1 MDNERRT
8 TEKQTKAGR
17 CIMNKYRNRKLTI
30 NGITYDSV
38 KEARRHAELL
48 LLERAGQITNLR
60 RQVKFVL
67 IPAQRIDGK
76 VVEHACSYIADF
88 VYTQNG
94 ETVVEDVK
102 GYKKG
107 AAYTIFTIKRKLI
120 LHVHGIRIKEV

>member
-67 IPAQRIDGK
+67 IPAQRIDGT